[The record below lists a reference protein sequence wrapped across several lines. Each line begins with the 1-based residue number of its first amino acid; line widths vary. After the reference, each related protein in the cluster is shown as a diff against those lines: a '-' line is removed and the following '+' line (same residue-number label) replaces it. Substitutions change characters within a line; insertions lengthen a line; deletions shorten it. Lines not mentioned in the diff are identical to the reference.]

1 MPKVVLFDETAVLQ
15 NAMDLF
21 WEKGYNG
28 TSMDE
33 LTKATGLSRSSIYNS
48 FGDKHQL
55 FMRSLAFYTQQ
66 QTDWILQTAGKTSSP
81 MKRIRQVFR
90 AAIDAILQDKRRRG
104 CMAVNATAEM
114 ANLDDTISQFLEKNM
129 EGMEALFLQWIK
141 EGQAA
146 GEITKAF
153 SATAIAR
160 HLFNTYSG
168 LRISGKT
175 KPERKMLEDM
185 VDVALSALKA

>member
-1 MPKVVLFDETAVLQ
+1 MPKVVLFDENAVLQ
-15 NAMDLF
+15 SATDLF

-33 LTKATGLSRSSIYNS
+33 LTKVTGLSRSSIYNT
-48 FGDKHQL
+48 FGDKHAL
-55 FMRSLAFYTQQ
+55 FMRSLKFYTTQ
-66 QTDWILQTAGKTSSP
+66 QTEWIMQTVGKTASP
-81 MKRIRQVFR
+81 LKRIRQMFR

-104 CMAVNATAEM
+104 CLAVNTTAEM
-114 ANLDDTISQFLEKNM
+114 ANMDDTIS
-129 EGMEALFLQWIK
+129 AFLQKNSESMEDLFMKWIR

-153 SATAIAR
+153 TATALAR
-160 HLFNTYSG
+160 HLFNTYGG

-175 KPERKMLEDM
+175 NPDRKPLEDM
-185 VDVALSALKA
+185 VDVALSMLKA